1 VNLNSRPINYNRSR
15 RLPANCCLLCGA
27 KLGNFVPINAYA
39 AIGHGSG
46 KIQGWTCRDGC
57 GDDELID
64 DDDWD
69 ESVG

>member
-1 VNLNSRPINYNRSR
+1 
-15 RLPANCCLLCGA
+15 LLCGA

-57 GDDELID
+57 GDDEMP

-69 ESVG
+69 ELIG